1 MVKECKA
8 DNEKLRDEIED
19 LEFKIK
25 DLDNMWD
32 FKYAKLKM
40 EYDRLKLEFNSK
52 INNIWLFLFSH
63 LLWLYNTF

>member
-1 MVKECKA
+1 MKECKA

-19 LEFKIK
+19 LEFKLK

-40 EYDRLKLEFNSK
+40 EHDRLKLE
-52 INNIWLFLFSH
+52 LV
-63 LLWLYNTF
+63 